1 MYCNKCG
8 YKLDNADEFCRKC
21 GNAVSSPAKDDQPP
35 VQQQDDQTPVQAS
48 GYEATVQQSP
58 VYQAPMQQASGYRT
72 PAVTSRDFWGRF
84 GGIIVYGSLILLVLI
99 IGAATSSG
107 HFLSSINSGTI
118 VRRIVM
124 LLPIGFAVGLTVKH
138 KGVDLSIP
146 AMVSLSFA
154 ICCMTDNF
162 AMGILLSFVVC
173 ILIGAINAVC
183 IHYLKLPGMLVTL
196 PMYLILSIVVKF
208 LVYEKINVML
218 DAGLGFLYVVA
229 LISVIVAVGIAL
241 ISSIGKDSRNKFITT
256 LVVYAGS
263 GVFAVLYTIGL
274 SVIIKSLGVYDTS
287 WMITTILLVAIFLSL
302 SRFFKSKLLSIVFAI
317 IPVIF
322 SVLIQ
327 NVMCLLGFFPSL
339 QDITLLLITLIL
351 LLVLFYRGRAQL
363 IGQSVEKQYRAK
375 SWIAFIPLLFIL
387 LKSVIM
393 CIALLID
400 SNNSLFLIRL
410 SNIFPYVALLV
421 AVGACI
427 GYSCVKPREQLN

>member
-8 YKLDNADEFCRKC
+8 YKVDNSDEFCKKC
-21 GNAVSSPAKDDQPP
+21 GNAVSSPAKDYQAP
-35 VQQQDDQTPVQAS
+35 VQQQDYQTPVQAS
-48 GYEATVQQSP
+48 GYEATVQQP
-58 VYQAPMQQASGYRT
+58 PAYQAPMQQASGYRT

-99 IGAATSSG
+99 IGAATSM

-154 ICCMTDNF
+154 ICCMTESF

-208 LVYEKINVML
+208 LVYEKINVMP

-229 LISVIVAVGIAL
+229 LISVIVAIGIAL

-274 SVIIKSLGVYDTS
+274 SVIIKALGAYDTS

-327 NVMCLLGFFPSL
+327 NVMNLAGFLPSL
-339 QDITLLLITLIL
+339 RDFILLLITLIL

-363 IGQSVEKQYRAK
+363 IGQSLEKKYRAK
-375 SWIAFIPLLFIL
+375 SWIAFIPILFIL
-387 LKSVIM
+387 LRSVIKG
-393 CIALLID
+393 IALLID

-427 GYSCVKPREQLN
+427 TYIFTKPKDSNIV